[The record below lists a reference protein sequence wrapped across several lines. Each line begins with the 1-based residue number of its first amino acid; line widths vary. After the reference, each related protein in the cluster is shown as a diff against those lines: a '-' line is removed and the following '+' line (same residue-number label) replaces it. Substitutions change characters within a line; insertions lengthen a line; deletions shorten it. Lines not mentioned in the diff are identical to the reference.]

1 MRLLQNRTNRF
12 ATFLKK
18 WFRKR
23 RTTNLVIVLWNCSNL
38 SCTFQL
44 HCTLCQSYS
53 ELLLDS
59 VHGAILFWAVR
70 CTPHGLHRLRTSCR
84 SPVSITCAAMTR
96 SRASSVGDALNSV
109 TMVCMASCSGRR
121 ACWSCPVAAAHF
133 AVLLQASLC
142 FFSPLVAR
150 VPKPGYLSCQKIV
163 VWGPSAGIIASF
175 FKETW

>member
-1 MRLLQNRTNRF
+1 M
-12 ATFLKK
+12 
-18 WFRKR
+18 
-23 RTTNLVIVLWNCSNL
+23 IVPLNCLSS

-44 HCTLCQSYS
+44 HCTLCQSYP

-59 VHGAILFWAVR
+59 VYGAILFWAVR

-84 SPVSITCAAMTR
+84 SPVSITCAAVAR

-121 ACWSCPVAAAHF
+121 ACWSCSVAAAHF
-133 AVLLQASLC
+133 ARASAGISVLLLSASSL
-142 FFSPLVAR
+142 R

-163 VWGPSAGIIASF
+163 VWSLTRRYHTFLGSP
-175 FKETW
+175 

>member
-1 MRLLQNRTNRF
+1 MFPKTIHISSSFDQWHPECSGDKKRKALRLPQDRTNRF
-12 ATFLKK
+12 AIPPKK
-18 WFRKR
+18 RFRKR
-23 RTTNLVIVLWNCSNL
+23 KNKNLVIVFWNCLSL

-44 HCTLCQSYS
+44 HCTLCQSYP

-84 SPVSITCAAMTR
+84 SPVSITCAALTR

-121 ACWSCPVAAAHF
+121 ACWSCSVAAAHF
-133 AVLLQASLC
+133 ARA
-142 FFSPLVAR
+142 
-150 VPKPGYLSCQKIV
+150 
-163 VWGPSAGIIASF
+163 SAGISVLLLSARRQG
-175 FKETW
+175 T